1 MFQRPSATY
10 AAGFNTWKSLGR
22 HVKKGEKGIT
32 VLAPIVVS
40 RKKEQAEVEDQ
51 REEQQAVA
59 GFRPVTVFDISQ
71 TGGQPLPEV
80 TKVAGDPKS
89 TDRLKDYVERLG
101 IELEY
106 SSEIQPAKGVSCG
119 GKIILLPDL
128 NPAEAFATLVHE
140 TAHEAFHKAD
150 RRLKRIAASAKPRL
164 KPLPSSSQ
172 AIGLDCLSA
181 SADYIQLWN
190 GDRATLVE
198 SFQFIQ
204 KTAIQILSA
213 ILPANS
219 QGLSG
224 MRFSALL
231 FCSRDPTPPLRPTP
245 HVTVFPVGLPIIITV
260 EFHQCRID
268 FSEATNLNQREVS
281 EPCQI

>member
-1 MFQRPSATY
+1 MKIEQAKQLTEQALDKLIHALETGKSEALRAYLAAVSRFHRYSWGNVMLIMFQRPSATY

-59 GFRPVTVFDISQ
+59 GFRPVTVFDILQ
-71 TGGQPLPEV
+71 TQGQPLPEV
-80 TKVAGDPKS
+80 TKIAGEPKS
-89 TDRLKDYVERLG
+89 YTDRLKDYVERLG

-128 NPAEAFATLVHE
+128 NPGEAFATLVHE
-140 TAHEAFHKAD
+140 AAHEALHKAD
-150 RRLKRIAASAKPRL
+150 RRAQTTRSIRESEAEAVAFVVSHVT
-164 KPLPSSSQ
+164 
-172 AIGLDCLSA
+172 GLDCLSA

-190 GDRATLVE
+190 GDRTTLIE
-198 SFQFIQ
+198 SLQFIQ
-204 KTAIQILSA
+204 RTASQILSA
-213 ILPANS
+213 ISPDE
-219 QGLSG
+219 LSL
-224 MRFSALL
+224 A
-231 FCSRDPTPPLRPTP
+231 
-245 HVTVFPVGLPIIITV
+245 
-260 EFHQCRID
+260 
-268 FSEATNLNQREVS
+268 
-281 EPCQI
+281 

>member
-128 NPAEAFATLVHE
+128 NPGEAFATLVHE
-140 TAHEAFHKAD
+140 AAHEALHKAD
-150 RRLKRIAASAKPRL
+150 RRAQTNRSIRETEAEAVAFVVSH
-164 KPLPSSSQ
+164 

-198 SFQFIQ
+198 SLQFIQ
-204 KTAIQILSA
+204 RTASQILSA
-213 ILPANS
+213 ISPDE
-219 QGLSG
+219 LSV
-224 MRFSALL
+224 A
-231 FCSRDPTPPLRPTP
+231 
-245 HVTVFPVGLPIIITV
+245 
-260 EFHQCRID
+260 
-268 FSEATNLNQREVS
+268 
-281 EPCQI
+281 